1 MIIDVNAQQIFS
13 PALVTTSLRSKSSNP
28 MVLKH
33 QQASQS
39 PGGLLRT
46 GISREFSHAAAAAA
60 TA

>member
-1 MIIDVNAQQIFS
+1 MIIDLNAQQIFS

-39 PGGLLRT
+39 RGGLLRT
-46 GISREFSHAAAAAA
+46 GVSCEFPHAAAA